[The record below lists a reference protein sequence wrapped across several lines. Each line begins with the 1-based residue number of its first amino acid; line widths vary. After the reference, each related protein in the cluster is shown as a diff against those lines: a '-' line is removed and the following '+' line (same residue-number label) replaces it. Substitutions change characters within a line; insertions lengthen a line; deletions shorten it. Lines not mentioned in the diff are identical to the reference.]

1 MRVLRLGS
9 RGEEVERWQY
19 FLRGAGLYLGAVD
32 GEFGAATRA
41 ATENFQRRHGLRDD
55 AIVGNRTFGEAMRVG
70 FSFVDD
76 DPAVPDSLDWPPKPP
91 FSQLDAAGRRAAFG
105 EYPYRSEPTADNPE
119 AIEIL
124 SDWVRESIVVIAIPE
139 LAGVPGAPPS
149 GRVQLHRSVAPRV
162 AELFRKWGE
171 AGLARSIL
179 GFGGSFVPRFIRG
192 SRTTLSQHA
201 HGSAFDINV
210 PWNGLGARPAARGD
224 RGSVRELV
232 PIANQL
238 GFYWGGHFAR
248 KDGMHFEV
256 AQV

>member
-1 MRVLRLGS
+1 MRVLRWGS
-9 RGEEVERWQY
+9 KGEDVERWQY
-19 FLRGAGLYLGAVD
+19 FLRSAGLYFGAVD
-32 GEFGAATRA
+32 GHFGDATRA

-70 FSFVDD
+70 FSLVDD
-76 DPAVPDSLDWPPKPP
+76 DPAAVDSLDWPPPPP
-91 FSQLDAAGRRAAFG
+91 FSPLSAAGRMAAFG

-119 AIEIL
+119 AIRIL
-124 SDWVRESIVVIAIPE
+124 SDWVRENIVMITIPE
-139 LAGVPGAPPS
+139 LAGVPGAPSS
-149 GRVQLHRSVAPRV
+149 GRVQLHRRVAPRV
-162 AELFRKWGE
+162 AELFGRWAE
-171 AGLARSIL
+171 AGLAKSIL

-210 PWNGLGARPAARGD
+210 PWNALGARPARSGD

-232 PIANQL
+232 PIANEL

-248 KDGMHFEV
+248 RDGMHFEV